1 LLTAHGGAHNSYEK
15 GFAGV
20 SFPVDNTRAPE
31 LVPFADLQADRLRVH
46 GKGHL
51 DVTSLLPD
59 GLVMAYREAR
69 SLLANL
75 ELGSHPSI
83 RDSGAEVVKLAKL
96 WDQNGLLR
104 LHTSHRP
111 KGSLVKVFNC
121 YKNAGQDRQIG
132 DHRGQNS
139 NELQGP
145 GAKQLTSWTSRLCQD

>member
-1 LLTAHGGAHNSYEK
+1 MLTAHGGAHNSYEK
-15 GFAGV
+15 GFAGI

-59 GLVMAYREAR
+59 GLVMAYRE
-69 SLLANL
+69 
-75 ELGSHPSI
+75 
-83 RDSGAEVVKLAKL
+83 AEVVKLAKL